1 MTIQELREKTAPEL
15 RLMLAAQQEMVR
27 TLRFKVT
34 SQELKGVRDIRT
46 SRKTIARISMLL
58 SDNK

>member
-1 MTIQELREKTAPEL
+1 
-15 RLMLAAQQEMVR
+15 MLAAQQEMVR